1 MKVLQKILKD
11 LNGASSG
18 APGVPRRAKK
28 GLNEALG
35 RPIRPYGGPRGPR
48 GGSRG
53 PQGPW
58 VFRGPLELKRL
69 QIAGAPKA
77 KASVLG
83 HIFEDFQAIME
94 SLNLRGT
101 QLEPTKSL

>member
-1 MKVLQKILKD
+1 MRSIPFYIGRFARNTPVWEPYETMKVLKKILKD

-18 APGVPRRAKK
+18 GPRGPKEGQR

-58 VFRGPLELKRL
+58 VFRGPLDLRRLFRL
-69 QIAGAPKA
+69 QGPQKQ
-77 KASVLG
+77 KLL
-83 HIFEDFQAIME
+83 F
-94 SLNLRGT
+94 
-101 QLEPTKSL
+101 